1 MGKKP
6 TVSVMEDLCPSLQGS
21 FRSMLLLSQDSLRT
35 QGFQPRP
42 RALFLGSSLPK
53 CTQKPPLEFCQG
65 VDGELGT
72 VPKEC
77 EH

>member
-6 TVSVMEDLCPSLQGS
+6 TVSVTEDLCPSLQGS
-21 FRSMLLLSQDSLRT
+21 FRSTLLLSQDSFRT

-42 RALFLGSSLPK
+42 RALYLGSSLPK
-53 CTQKPPLEFCQG
+53 CTQKPLEFCQG

-77 EH
+77 EQ